1 MLRLS
6 KLTDYAVVVMVHLE
20 SCGGVTTSPSL
31 AHETGI
37 PEPTVAKVLKA
48 LSGAGLVVSQRG
60 PRGGYRLAGDLA
72 HVPVTR
78 VIAAIDG
85 PISLT
90 ACVDGAVGGCEAQ
103 GLCPVRGRWDAVN
116 TAIRTALTHITL
128 ADMCPPRPASLVPDP
143 HPPSSHPP
151 DSHPTSH
158 AASEAAE

>member
-20 SCGGVTTSPSL
+20 SFGGVTTSPSL

-60 PRGGYRLAGDLA
+60 PRGGYRLASDLA
-72 HVPVTR
+72 HVPVAR

-116 TAIRTALTHITL
+116 AAIRTALTHITL
-128 ADMCPPRPASLVPDP
+128 ADMRPQPRPAAFAPGPL
-143 HPPSSHPP
+143 PPN
-151 DSHPTSH
+151 SHPTLR